1 MNIFR
6 IRRLATR
13 PRPRRVARLLPRTS
27 QNSRMRHA
35 RWIASCRRSLSALMP
50 LRRLCLLRFRL
61 PAVVRVVT
69 SWCGCRRRRWTSNV
83 SSRSSLLTVS
93 SQHTSCE
100 DDLSETSDG
109 SDWQHQG
116 CSGASASL
124 TRGVNIY
131 STLFSFSSST
141 FPFSLFFYLSEN
153 RRTDDARRRSARTVS
168 SKSAADVASLDAA
181 RCRRRAELEPTRL
194 LSHTDNFR

>member
-6 IRRLATR
+6 IRHLATR

-35 RWIASCRRSLSALMP
+35 RWIASCRRSLSALMS

-100 DDLSETSDG
+100 DALSETSDG

-116 CSGASASL
+116 CSGSSASL

-131 STLFSFSSST
+131 ILHPLSPSPFFLLFLFSH
-141 FPFSLFFYLSEN
+141 LSES

-168 SKSAADVASLDAA
+168 SKPAADVASLDAA
-181 RCRRRAELEPTRL
+181 RCRRRAELEPERL
-194 LSHTDNFR
+194 LSHTDNVR